1 MLLRFYLALAIVLS
15 VGGFVFAQE
24 LPRRGPETKPS
35 EGKQAGKDEKQP
47 GTDRLSVTEH
57 EITVAGKILKYR
69 ATVGTIAMKDEAGK
83 HKCDLFFVAYEKLP
97 AAEDPATRP
106 ITYVFNGGPGA
117 AAVWLHLGT
126 AGPKRVKFAENG
138 EALPPPSTLVDN
150 EQTWLAATDLVFID
164 PVNTGYSRPAPGEDA
179 KQFYGVE
186 NDLKWVGEFVRLYT
200 TRYQRWASPKFLAG
214 ESYGTTRASALAGYL
229 LEDTGIALNGIVLIS
244 SVLDFAT
251 IGPRENNDL
260 PYALWLPSY
269 TAVAGYHNKLPKEL
283 KYDVPGAVRQAEKWV
298 REQYIGALA
307 QGDSLGRTKR
317 EEIAAAL
324 VKYTGL
330 SADIVDKANLRI
342 SPFTFEAAL
351 LENERKVVGRFD
363 GRLTGYDPRPLDRQ
377 PAFDPSLDAYRG
389 AYGGTFNAYVR
400 RELKFESDLNYQ
412 VLNGLEEWN
421 FGPPGG
427 GPLYVAD
434 RLRACMSAEPRMKVM
449 FAEGYHDL
457 ATPWLATRYTIEH
470 MNLSPELRANIS
482 EHQYDGGHMMYH
494 RLESLKKLNADVKE
508 FIQSASTTR

>member
-1 MLLRFYLALAIVLS
+1 LPILLCLCGLT
-15 VGGFVFAQE
+15 FAQE
-24 LPRRGPETKPS
+24 RPQRHGPETKPS
-35 EGKQAGKDEKQP
+35 EGKQAGKDEKAA
-47 GTDRLSVTEH
+47 GADHLSVTEH

-69 ATVGTIAMKDEAGK
+69 ATAGTIAMKDEAGK

-97 AAEDPATRP
+97 AAEDPSTRP

-126 AGPKRVKFAENG
+126 AGPKRVKLAENG

-150 EQTWLAATDLVFID
+150 DETCLAATYLVFID

-229 LEDTGIALNGIVLIS
+229 LEDSGIALNGIVLIS

-251 IGPRENNDL
+251 ISPRENNDL

-269 TAVAGYHNKLPKEL
+269 TAVAGYHKKLPKEL
-283 KYDVPGAVRQAEKWV
+283 QDDVPAAIKQAEKWA
-298 REQYIGALA
+298 REEYMGALA
-307 QGDSLGRTKR
+307 QGDSLSRMKR

-330 SADIVDKANLRI
+330 SADVVDKANLRI
-342 SPFTFEAAL
+342 NPFTFQATL

-363 GRLTGYDPRPLDRQ
+363 GRLTGYDPNPLDRR
-377 PAFDPSLDAYRG
+377 PSFDPSLDAYRG
-389 AYGGTFNAYVR
+389 AYGGSFNAYVR

-434 RLRACMSAEPRMKVM
+434 RLRACMAAEPKMKVM

-494 RLESLKKLNADVKE
+494 RLDSLKKLNADVKE
-508 FIQSASTTR
+508 FIESATGEK